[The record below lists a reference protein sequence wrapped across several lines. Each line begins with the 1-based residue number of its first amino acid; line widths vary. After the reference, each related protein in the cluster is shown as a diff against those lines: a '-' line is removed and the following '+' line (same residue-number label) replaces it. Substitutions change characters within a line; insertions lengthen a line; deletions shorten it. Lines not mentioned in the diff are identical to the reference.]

1 MTRRSLLI
9 ALMGASGVAAATAV
23 AQQRAT
29 PNPQDKL
36 ALADRDMLPTE
47 KTTDRNLAYLS
58 LRVFLG
64 INIAVHGASRI
75 HSGVAGF
82 ATELVSQFAK
92 TPLPS
97 RMVYS
102 FAVTLPFAEA
112 LVGVLIFIGL
122 WSRLTYSAGFLLMIA
137 LTFGSTL
144 GRTGR
149 LRDGNC
155 CTRSPTQH
163 CWRFASTTATR
174 WMARKR
180 SPRSGWIGRRGES

>member
-102 FAVTLPFAEA
+102 FGVTLPFAEA

-144 GRTGR
+144 RQDWTAAGWQLLYAFAYAALLTFREHNR
-149 LRDGNC
+149 YSVDGAKAKSEKWLDRE
-155 CTRSPTQH
+155 TR
-163 CWRFASTTATR
+163 
-174 WMARKR
+174 
-180 SPRSGWIGRRGES
+180 